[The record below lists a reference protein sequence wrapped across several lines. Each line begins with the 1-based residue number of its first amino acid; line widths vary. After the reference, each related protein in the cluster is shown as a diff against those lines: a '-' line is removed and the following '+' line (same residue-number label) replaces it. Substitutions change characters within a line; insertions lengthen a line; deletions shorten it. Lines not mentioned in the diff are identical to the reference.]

1 MSFGRKNNSSV
12 TRLHS
17 ANWHKSAVGWSAISM
32 GCGILCGTCSR
43 VMSQYR
49 IEKNYGNVQRYK
61 VPDTVVLGLD
71 DTPQKVLLFWAEIK
85 PLDYYDWFT
94 PEAYD
99 AARVQIANT
108 VNQVNTQA
116 QYICEEFQIDRTR
129 PFTIYAFIIAG
140 PYWVL
145 VDYTNN
151 SLSPDFFTTAHSRRN
166 GPYTRSQVPVPVAED
181 AGIEIDVGVEVPAEE
196 EDAEDVVTAP
206 GFPYGTEPR
215 CSFKMR
221 RLGDD
226 DRDDDSEGDE
236 LGEDNDDELDDLNED
251 EGDEEEEAKSEGG
264 MFNGEFSLDLPLRWY
279 HINPILLMAL
289 RRIMGNNHDAF
300 RRRMQNVSWFD
311 CNYGS

>member
-1 MSFGRKNNSSV
+1 MPLEPIGNDSQHPIHTNYVIREKKQFISDQIALCKLAQERCRLECDLYGMWDPLWSLLALKIKNVNAGKPTV
-12 TRLHS
+12 T
-17 ANWHKSAVGWSAISM
+17 VG
-32 GCGILCGTCSR
+32 

-49 IEKNYGNVQRYK
+49 IEKNHGNVRRYK

-94 PEAYD
+94 PEAHD
-99 AARVQIANT
+99 AARVQIVNT
-108 VNQVNTQA
+108 VNQVNTQP
-116 QYICEEFQIDRTR
+116 IH
-129 PFTIYAFIIAG
+129 
-140 PYWVL
+140 L
-145 VDYTNN
+145 
-151 SLSPDFFTTAHSRRN
+151 N
-166 GPYTRSQVPVPVAED
+166 GPYTRSQVPMSVAED
-181 AGIEIDVGVEVPAEE
+181 AGMEIDVGVEVPAEE
-196 EDAEDVVTAP
+196 EEAEDVVTTP

-215 CSFKMR
+215 CLFKMR

-236 LGEDNDDELDDLNED
+236 LGEDNDDLDDLNED

-264 MFNGEFSLDLPLRWY
+264 MFNGEFSLDLPLRRY

-311 CNYGS
+311 CNYGN

>member
-1 MSFGRKNNSSV
+1 MTLSIRDQIALCKLAQERCRLECDLYGMWDPLWNLLALKIKDVNAGKPTV
-12 TRLHS
+12 T
-17 ANWHKSAVGWSAISM
+17 VG
-32 GCGILCGTCSR
+32 

-49 IEKNYGNVQRYK
+49 IEKNYGNVRRYK
-61 VPDTVVLGLD
+61 VPDTVVLGLN
-71 DTPQKVLLFWAEIK
+71 DTPQKVLLFWAKIK

-116 QYICEEFQIDRTR
+116 QYICEEFQIDLQ
-129 PFTIYAFIIAG
+129 TIIMA
-140 PYWVL
+140 
-145 VDYTNN
+145 
-151 SLSPDFFTTAHSRRN
+151 SLLSSAWNHTSKAN
-166 GPYTRSQVPVPVAED
+166 GPYTRFQVPVPVAED
-181 AGIEIDVGVEVPAEE
+181 AGMEIDVGVEVPAEE

-215 CSFKMR
+215 CLFKMR

-264 MFNGEFSLDLPLRWY
+264 MFNGEFSLDFPLRRY

>member
-1 MSFGRKNNSSV
+1 
-12 TRLHS
+12 
-17 ANWHKSAVGWSAISM
+17 
-32 GCGILCGTCSR
+32 
-43 VMSQYR
+43 MSQYR
-49 IEKNYGNVQRYK
+49 IEKNYGNVRRYK

-71 DTPQKVLLFWAEIK
+71 DMPQK
-85 PLDYYDWFT
+85 
-94 PEAYD
+94 AYD
-99 AARVQIANT
+99 AARVQIVNT

-129 PFTIYAFIIAG
+129 PFAIYAFIIAG

-181 AGIEIDVGVEVPAEE
+181 AGMEIDVGVEVPAEE
-196 EDAEDVVTAP
+196 EDAEDVVTTP

-215 CSFKMR
+215 CLFKMR

-226 DRDDDSEGDE
+226 DHDDDSEGDE
-236 LGEDNDDELDDLNED
+236 LGEDNDDLDDLNED
-251 EGDEEEEAKSEGG
+251 EGDEEEEAKSEGE
-264 MFNGEFSLDLPLRWY
+264 MFNGEFSLDLPLRRY

-289 RRIMGNNHDAF
+289 RRIMGNNHDAFRRRIMGNNHDAF

-311 CNYGS
+311 CNYGN